1 MYLSDIQHVTYTDT
15 ELNTLHE
22 LSKVSHTATAVNAV
36 RCLAAV
42 GMFLSKQTQPSNVVK
57 VRNVTI
63 HHSLGSQLIHCLNGM
78 QVLGNR
84 CLEKAIYL

>member
-1 MYLSDIQHVTYTDT
+1 MTHTET

-42 GMFLSKQTQPSNVVK
+42 GVSLSKQSQPSDIVK
-57 VRNVTI
+57 VYTSTHYNVMCCDI
-63 HHSLGSQLIHCLNGM
+63 
-78 QVLGNR
+78 V
-84 CLEKAIYL
+84 